1 MNLKAAYKKAT
12 GREWIDQKCLGHARK
27 PSSKMCIDNKS
38 QNNGQLFDY
47 SNGSVSNNICHV
59 SGGDY
64 NVLIISL
71 ENAGCIVTLFTACL
85 ATRND
90 IINDDDK
97 YHQHNH
103 RSCSIDEV

>member
-1 MNLKAAYKKAT
+1 ML
-12 GREWIDQKCLGHARK
+12 
-27 PSSKMCIDNKS
+27 DNKS

-47 SNGSVSNNICHV
+47 SNGSVFNNICHV

-64 NVLIISL
+64 NVLIINL
-71 ENAGCIVTLFTACL
+71 ENAGCIVTLFTALSCHSQF
-85 ATRND
+85 D
-90 IINDDDK
+90 DDDK